1 LASIEAR
8 GVHFG
13 YSGSHRIF
21 SGLDLTIPTGSFSV
35 LLGPNGSGKT
45 TLLRILSGTLIP
57 ESGDVRLDDRRLAD
71 LAPRERARLLA
82 VLPQESNVVFPFT
95 ALEIVLMGRAP
106 HLGLLGFPGR
116 DDIAI
121 AEEAMEMTDCMR
133 FASRHISELS
143 SGERQR
149 VYLARALAQRPRILF
164 LDEPT
169 TFLDLSHQIHFLR
182 ILDRLHR
189 DHGLTILTVSHDVTL
204 AGVHGRRLI
213 LLHEGRVAAAG
224 DPAEVLREELLLK
237 VYGVSVRVVDNPV
250 DGGRL
255 VLPQAAGQE
264 PR

>member
-1 LASIEAR
+1 MASVEAR
-8 GVHFG
+8 GVTFG
-13 YSGSHRIF
+13 YGADRRIF
-21 SGLDLTIPTGSFSV
+21 TGLDLSIPAGSFTV

-45 TLLRILSGTLIP
+45 TLLRILAGTLAP
-57 ESGDVRLDDRRLAD
+57 DSGDIRLDSRPLAD

-82 VLPQESNVVFPFT
+82 VLPQESRVVFPFT
-95 ALEIVLMGRAP
+95 VMEVVLMGRAP

-116 DDIAI
+116 GDVAI
-121 AEEAMEMTDCMR
+121 AEESMRMTDCLQ
-133 FASRHISELS
+133 FAARRINELS

-169 TFLDLSHQIHFLR
+169 TFLDLAHQIHFLG

-189 DHGLTILTVSHDVTL
+189 DHGITILSVSHDVTL
-204 AGVHGRRLI
+204 AGMHGRRLV
-213 LLHEGRVAAAG
+213 LLHDGRVAAAG
-224 DPAEVLREELLLK
+224 EPSEVLREDLLRQ

-255 VLPQAAGQE
+255 VLPHPE
-264 PR
+264 KPDS